1 MKIVSVD
8 AEYLKYFGHKW
19 GQTWVM
25 DKNTHSDSG
34 MVMTLQLTRMV
45 VMMAKPNMGW
55 VKTVRAI
62 RRIGWKGERI
72 HIAFVAENLKMR
84 IMARGKLE
92 QIICVNFDPEID
104 FVL

>member
-1 MKIVSVD
+1 
-8 AEYLKYFGHKW
+8 
-19 GQTWVM
+19 
-25 DKNTHSDSG
+25 

-72 HIAFVAENLKMR
+72 HIAFVAENLRRKS
-84 IMARGKLE
+84 LDE
-92 QIICVNFDPEID
+92 VQ
-104 FVL
+104 

>member
-1 MKIVSVD
+1 
-8 AEYLKYFGHKW
+8 
-19 GQTWVM
+19 
-25 DKNTHSDSG
+25 

-72 HIAFVAENLKMR
+72 HIAFVAENLRTKSLDEFR
-84 IMARGKLE
+84 KKSYCCSILIM
-92 QIICVNFDPEID
+92 
-104 FVL
+104 

>member
-1 MKIVSVD
+1 
-8 AEYLKYFGHKW
+8 
-19 GQTWVM
+19 
-25 DKNTHSDSG
+25 

-72 HIAFVAENLKMR
+72 HIAFVAENLRRKSLDEL
-84 IMARGKLE
+84 K
-92 QIICVNFDPEID
+92 IILQYTDHVNSRRLDR
-104 FVL
+104 VLLSTMYLDIAPPLLMTMKVLLSA